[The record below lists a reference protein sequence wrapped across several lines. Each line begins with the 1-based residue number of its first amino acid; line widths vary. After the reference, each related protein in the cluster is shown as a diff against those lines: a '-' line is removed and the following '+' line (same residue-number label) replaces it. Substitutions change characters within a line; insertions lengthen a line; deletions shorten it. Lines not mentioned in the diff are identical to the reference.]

1 MTETPAPDHA
11 PTSTPDED
19 TPAWRNPRLTL
30 RRFSG
35 LDRSGPPPPA
45 TLAGA
50 PLNPWTIPNAIGY
63 VRALGIPLFLY
74 LAFRSDEGTDLAPA
88 IIFALVSW
96 GDQLDGMAARI
107 TGQYSRM
114 GAMLDPVLDRLLV
127 VSGVVVCFH
136 FDLILRW
143 ALAILVARELF
154 MLAVGPFAVR
164 RGVDLKINWPGRWS
178 VWPLM
183 MGLGFG
189 LIDLRTLGSISVS
202 IGVFLSLWATVL
214 YGTDAR
220 RQLAARDA
228 AAGPHGPTR
237 SDR

>member
-1 MTETPAPDHA
+1 MAKEP
-11 PTSTPDED
+11 

-63 VRALGIPLFLY
+63 IRALGIPLFLF
-74 LAFRSDEGTDLAPA
+74 LAFSSDDGTDLAPA
-88 IIFALVSW
+88 IIFALVAW

-107 TGQYSRM
+107 TGQYSRL
-114 GAMLDPVLDRLLV
+114 GAMLDPILDRLLV
-127 VSGVVVCFH
+127 VSGVVVTYH
-136 FDLILRW
+136 FDLLLRW
-143 ALAILVARELF
+143 ALGVLVARELF
-154 MLAVGPFAVR
+154 MLAVGPVAVR

-183 MGLGFG
+183 AGIGFG
-189 LIDLRTLGSISVS
+189 LLGWRTLGSIGLLL
-202 IGVFLSLWATVL
+202 GVALSLWATGL
-214 YGTDAR
+214 YTLDAR
-220 RQLAARDA
+220 RQLAARA
-228 AAGPHGPTR
+228 PSSST
-237 SDR
+237 

>member
-1 MTETPAPDHA
+1 MATD
-11 PTSTPDED
+11 DD
-19 TPAWRNPRLTL
+19 QTPAWRNPRLTL

-63 VRALGIPLFLY
+63 VRALGIPLFLV
-74 LAFRSDEGTDLAPA
+74 LAFRSDHGTDLTPA
-88 IIFALVSW
+88 IIFALVAW

-114 GAMLDPVLDRLLV
+114 GALLDPILDRLLV

-136 FDLILRW
+136 FDLLWRW
-143 ALAILVARELF
+143 TLAVLVARELF
-154 MLAVGPFAVR
+154 MLAVGPVAVR

-183 MGLGFG
+183 TGIGLG
-189 LIDLRTLGSISVS
+189 LIAVRTVGSLSLAV
-202 IGVFLSLWATVL
+202 GVGLSLWATVL
-214 YGTDAR
+214 YGVDAR
-220 RQLAARDA
+220 RQLAASGA
-228 AAGPHGPTR
+228 AAGPQEHGHL
-237 SDR
+237 DR

>member
-1 MTETPAPDHA
+1 MSEAPR
-11 PTSTPDED
+11 PDRPEA
-19 TPAWRNPRLTL
+19 PAWRNPRLTL

-74 LAFRSDEGTDLAPA
+74 LAFSSPDGTDLTAA
-88 IIFALVSW
+88 IIFAAVAW
-96 GDQLDGMAARI
+96 GDQLDGIAARI
-107 TGQYSRM
+107 TGQYSRL

-127 VSGVVVCFH
+127 LSGVVVCFH
-136 FDLILRW
+136 FDLLWRW
-143 ALAILVARELF
+143 ALAVLVARELF
-154 MLAVGPFAVR
+154 MLAVGPYAVR

-183 MGLGFG
+183 VGIGLG
-189 LIDLRTLGSISVS
+189 LIGQRTLGSVSVVT
-202 IGVFLSLWATVL
+202 GVALSLWATVL
-214 YGTDAR
+214 YAMDAR
-220 RQLAARDA
+220 RQLAGRD
-228 AAGPHGPTR
+228 PSSST
-237 SDR
+237 